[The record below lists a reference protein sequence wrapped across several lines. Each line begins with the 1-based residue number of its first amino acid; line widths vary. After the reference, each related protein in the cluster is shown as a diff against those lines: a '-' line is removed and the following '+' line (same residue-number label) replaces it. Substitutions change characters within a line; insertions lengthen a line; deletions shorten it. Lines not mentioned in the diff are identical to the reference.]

1 MVAQGVAVSP
11 SLIYISESGSAGIA
25 IGANI
30 VSLTP
35 FFASSLSHLL
45 INVLGTDLKGERSL
59 ASGQAAHVVSKLNNN
74 LHACMLLKP

>member
-30 VSLTP
+30 VGLTP
-35 FFASSLSHLL
+35 SLRKQPLPSPDQCA
-45 INVLGTDLKGERSL
+45 GYRPQRGRSL
-59 ASGQAAHVVSKLNNN
+59 ASGQAAPAVF
-74 LHACMLLKP
+74 MLFPN